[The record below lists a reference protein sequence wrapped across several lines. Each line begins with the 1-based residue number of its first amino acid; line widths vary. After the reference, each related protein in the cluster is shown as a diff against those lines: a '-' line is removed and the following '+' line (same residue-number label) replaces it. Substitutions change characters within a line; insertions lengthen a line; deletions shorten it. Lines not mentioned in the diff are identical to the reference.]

1 MSYAPLLSGF
11 ASGQRWLIVDPKL
24 EGTFILPVDSHVGR
38 AMFRIMPI
46 GTPFLL
52 LTLIGFI
59 VTALWL
65 WLIASPLAHP
75 FGGCEDW

>member
-1 MSYAPLLSGF
+1 MSYGPLLSGF
-11 ASGQRWLIVDPKL
+11 ASGQQWLIVDLKL
-24 EGTFILPVDSHVGR
+24 EGTFILPVDSHIGR
-38 AMFRIMPI
+38 AMFRTMLI

-75 FGGCEDW
+75 FGGFEDW